1 MAVALIMNDN
11 DGARVDY
18 TCVALVP
25 CKILLE
31 VFLSHIA
38 CAQRELLLG
47 GRGQG
52 AVGGVHV
59 GRE

>member
-18 TCVALVP
+18 TCIALVA
-25 CKILLE
+25 CKVPLE
-31 VFLSHIA
+31 VFLGHIA
-38 CAQRELLLG
+38 CAQRRLLLG

-52 AVGGVHV
+52 AVGGVHA